1 MNKLTDENIN
11 TILDN
16 ITPEIGTILA
26 DKLRGAFQNQAD
38 ELKGLRE
45 ALQNIVR
52 LYDDEASSSY
62 QAQAA
67 YDMRC
72 VALTATEVKDG

>member
-1 MNKLTDENIN
+1 MTKLTDENIN

-38 ELKGLRE
+38 EIEILTGIIKANGFKDKFNK
-45 ALQNIVR
+45 AL
-52 LYDDEASSSY
+52 A
-62 QAQAA
+62 
-67 YDMRC
+67 
-72 VALTATEVKDG
+72 ATEVTGAAK